1 MILLH
6 DLTAAFLKLAVV
18 VVALAFVYPRIVSA
32 IAGALNAGY
41 DPQ

>member
-18 VVALAFVYPRIVSA
+18 VIALTFAYPHIVTA
-32 IAGALNAGY
+32 IAGTLNAGY
-41 DPQ
+41 VPQ